1 MLKFVKSHMD
11 SILGIEIY
19 PLISLLIFFIFFSLL
34 FLWAVSA
41 KKEYFS
47 SVSNLPLEDETPA
60 ERADLFGTKPSDN

>member
-19 PLISLLIFFIFFSLL
+19 PIFSLLVFFIFFSVLL
-34 FLWAVSA
+34 LWAVSA

-47 SVSNLPLEDETPA
+47 GVSHLPLEEETPA
-60 ERADLFGTKPSDN
+60 EKPDLFKIKPSDN

>member
-19 PLISLLIFFIFFSLL
+19 PIFSLLVFFIFFSVLI
-34 FLWAVSA
+34 LWAFSA

-47 SVSNLPLEDETPA
+47 SVSNLPLEDETPGD
-60 ERADLFGTKPSDN
+60 EADLFKIKPSDN

>member
-19 PLISLLIFFIFFSLL
+19 PIFSLLVFFIFFSVLI
-34 FLWAVSA
+34 LWAVSA

-47 SVSNLPLEDETPA
+47 SVSNLPLEDETPSD
-60 ERADLFGTKPSDN
+60 RADLFKIKPSDN